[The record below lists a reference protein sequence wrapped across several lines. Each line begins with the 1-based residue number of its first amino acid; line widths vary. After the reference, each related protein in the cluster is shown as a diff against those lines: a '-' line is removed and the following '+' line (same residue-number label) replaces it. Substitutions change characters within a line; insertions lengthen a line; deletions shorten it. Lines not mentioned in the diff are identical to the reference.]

1 MRGLIDQT
9 LAAYG
14 RIDILVNNA
23 GAVARELTHELS
35 VESWETAMGIM
46 GEWYNGYR
54 FAKAAETDLYN
65 TEFRR
70 LHLVALASQGRQD
83 VPQSGAEAVFPV
95 VPKGPD
101 IQPVGLD
108 EIQDLLRGVTGGH
121 SMSVDRRL
129 WIARA

>member
-46 GEWYNGYR
+46 GEWYSGYR
-54 FAKAAETDLYN
+54 FDHATGRRCVDTPAVPRFRPELCLDVIRLSSAPMALSMGINAAAN
-65 TEFRR
+65 WPW
-70 LHLVALASQGRQD
+70 S
-83 VPQSGAEAVFPV
+83 
-95 VPKGPD
+95 
-101 IQPVGLD
+101 
-108 EIQDLLRGVTGGH
+108 
-121 SMSVDRRL
+121 
-129 WIARA
+129 

>member
-70 LHLVALASQGRQD
+70 LHLLALAPPMKLITSAGASGGASGSAILGPQRPKFAC
-83 VPQSGAEAVFPV
+83 VPP
-95 VPKGPD
+95 
-101 IQPVGLD
+101 
-108 EIQDLLRGVTGGH
+108 
-121 SMSVDRRL
+121 
-129 WIARA
+129 